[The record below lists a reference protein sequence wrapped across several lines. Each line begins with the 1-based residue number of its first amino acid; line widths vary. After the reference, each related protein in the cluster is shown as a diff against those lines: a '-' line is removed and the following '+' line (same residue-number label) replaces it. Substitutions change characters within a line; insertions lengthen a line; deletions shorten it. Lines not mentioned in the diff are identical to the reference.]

1 MSKEKFSEQEQNQ
14 EIKEENIEIS
24 EQEIEKE
31 IKENPDG
38 FLNWFENL
46 KNSIS
51 EWPKSFFEDQSIK
64 NAIIY
69 ASIPF
74 AVLSATKQEVRAEDV
89 VSEFINTPTITQKI
103 EKAEIGK
110 LRNYEV

>member
-1 MSKEKFSEQEQNQ
+1 MFKEEFSEQEELKKESVEITGQ
-14 EIKEENIEIS
+14 EID
-24 EQEIEKE
+24 KE
-31 IKENPDG
+31 IQENPEG

-51 EWPKSFFEDQSIK
+51 EWPKSFFENKSIK
-64 NAIIY
+64 NVIIY